1 MGVEKDN
8 VTNFEVRVSID
19 NPGKE
24 LKANMTANAE
34 IVLEEHPDSL
44 IVPEAAITYD
54 AQKQA
59 FVDVLAPGSKT
70 GRKKVQVKVGVGN
83 GTKIQILD
91 GLKQGDKVILPS

>member
-1 MGVEKDN
+1 
-8 VTNFEVRVSID
+8 
-19 NPGKE
+19 
-24 LKANMTANAE
+24 MTANAE

-54 AQKQA
+54 AQKHA

-70 GRKKVQVKVGVGN
+70 GRKKIQVKVGVGN

-91 GLKQGDKVILPS
+91 GLKAGRQGRPPARKLLARH